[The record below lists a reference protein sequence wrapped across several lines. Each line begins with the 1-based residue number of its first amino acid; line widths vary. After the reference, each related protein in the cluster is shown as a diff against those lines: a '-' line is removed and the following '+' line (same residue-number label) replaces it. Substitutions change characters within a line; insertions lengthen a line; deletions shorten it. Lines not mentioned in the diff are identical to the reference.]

1 MLVFELVTNAP
12 TSAEAEKFSHTLNSL
27 LGQCFSK
34 VIKTEFHG
42 SYESFS
48 GFLQVFNLKFWTRG
62 WYSAHFLG
70 ARLSSRTAALAASDY
85 CTCQSLAWVVSRF
98 LSSIQTYSVSNKKFF
113 VLNIPNYFIK
123 LHNNNAM
130 I

>member
-12 TSAEAEKFSHTLNSL
+12 TSAEAEKFTHTLNSL

-70 ARLSSRTAALAASDY
+70 PVCHHVQRSLRQTTVLARVVR
-85 CTCQSLAWVVSRF
+85 LAWVGSRF
-98 LSSIQTYSVSNKKFF
+98 LSSIKMYSVFNKKVF
-113 VLNIPNYFIK
+113 VLNIRNYFIK
-123 LHNNNAM
+123 LYNNAM